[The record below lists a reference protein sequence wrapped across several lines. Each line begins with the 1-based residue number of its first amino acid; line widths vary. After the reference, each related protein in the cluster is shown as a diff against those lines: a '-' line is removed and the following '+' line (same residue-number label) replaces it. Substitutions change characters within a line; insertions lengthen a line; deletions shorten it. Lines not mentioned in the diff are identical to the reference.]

1 MYKIF
6 SPPSSNSKKG
16 YSDINPYGSVDP
28 TMQLSP
34 WNRFT
39 DWLGITNNTGKAN
52 YQNQLMAEQWETSR
66 NLALE
71 DREYN
76 SYSNQAQEMRSAGL
90 NPDFANPSAGMSDL
104 AGQQPNNTAQPF
116 TEEMAFGQFLS
127 TAFNTAI
134 SVASGLANIQNLGF
148 SQDLAILDSSVDSA
162 KSGFIGHF
170 ASSLFDRYSSGL
182 DDELIKYINSSKFSS
197 EVDDFLFQ
205 SDEYKKFHNNFKT
218 KRGKKI
224 FDRFL
229 DDYLHSDEVR
239 NDILESIKKTTDN
252 TLTTSAKVAEF
263 DVMRSKDPNNQLTEV
278 SKILAKYQYKTL
290 ENDLKRAEEKSAD
303 DLKFQEAFD
312 GGLAADAVNAAN
324 KEGFESSQAETNF
337 RSMER
342 GIIKD
347 LKDAADNG
355 NQIATALL
363 GAIVI
368 ASKFTASSSSGTHV
382 NQSTGEIFQDRGLT
396 FGF

>member
-1 MYKIF
+1 MYKIY
-6 SPPSSNSKKG
+6 SPPSPNQNKG
-16 YSDINPYGSVDP
+16 YSDLNPYGSLDP
-28 TMQLSP
+28 TSQLSP

-39 DWLGITNNTGKAN
+39 DWLGITNNAGKATYN
-52 YQNQLMAEQWETSR
+52 KQLMANQWETSR

-76 SYSNQAQEMRSAGL
+76 SYANQAQEMREAGL

-104 AGQQPNNTAQPF
+104 AGQQPQNTAQPF
-116 TEEMAFGQFLS
+116 TEELAFGQFLS

-148 SQDLAILDSSVDSA
+148 SQDLSIIDSSIDSA
-162 KSGFIGHF
+162 KRGFVGRI
-170 ASSLFDRYSSGL
+170 AKSLFNTYSDGN
-182 DDELIKYINSSKFSS
+182 DDELIKYINSSHFSTH
-197 EVDDFLFQ
+197 VDDLLFG
-205 SDEYKKFHNNFKT
+205 SAEYKRFHNNFKT

-224 FDRFL
+224 FDQFL
-229 DDYLHSDEVR
+229 DDYLHSDQVR

-252 TLTTSAKVAEF
+252 TLTTSAKVAEY
-263 DVMRSKDPNNQLTEV
+263 DVMRSQDPNNQLTEV
-278 SKILAKYQYKTL
+278 SKILAKYQFISL
-290 ENDLKRAEEKSAD
+290 ENDLKRAEKKSAD
-303 DLKFQEAFD
+303 DLKFQDKFD
-312 GGLAADAVNAAN
+312 AGVAADAVNAAN

-337 RSMER
+337 KSLER

-347 LKDAADNG
+347 LKKAADNG

-363 GAIVI
+363 GALVV

-382 NQSTGEIFQDRGLT
+382 NQSTGEIFEDRGLT